1 MTRKEQVKILD
12 DKIKANNAQYDLD
25 TMNAEIS
32 AYSSSDLHKYKYLT
46 KKDLNYKPNAFEQAK
61 FEYSPSGKVFT
72 DGLNKSD
79 KNEGLL
85 KRLKIIESENNNQL
99 LALRD
104 INRPAIRGRDNYD
117 SDDDDDDDDDD
128 DGVNN
133 EYKNFFE
140 DYKNN
145 KIKRKEIEKRINK
158 IKYAIKMYNKNK
170 KACENIPNIKNSVN
184 KNKKLAKILKKFL
197 DKRKIIDITWIDD
210 PELFN
215 QINNDI
221 TNRYRK
227 DKNSTELL
235 PIQDFLDNIN
245 NEYIENKDDAC
256 EKFKNLKNDV
266 KSDELKDIV
275 KELECAIFGNEELS
289 GSGLKILTNKQMLNH
304 LPILLAQI
312 QAGNNLNEL
321 KNEARQILYSLYRL
335 KILTKTVYNNLIK
348 AIRSKELGSAVRA

>member
-1 MTRKEQVKILD
+1 
-12 DKIKANNAQYDLD
+12 
-25 TMNAEIS
+25 MNAEIS
-32 AYSSSDLHKYKYLT
+32 AYCSSDLHKYEYLT
-46 KKDLNYKPNAFEQAK
+46 KKDLNYTPNAFEQAK
-61 FEYSPSGKVFT
+61 FEHSPLGKVFT

-79 KNEGLL
+79 KKGLL
-85 KRLKIIESENNNQL
+85 KRLQNIESKNNNQL

-117 SDDDDDDDDDD
+117 SGDDDDDDDHDDD
-128 DGVNN
+128 DANN
-133 EYKNFFE
+133 KYKKIIE

-158 IKYAIKMYNKNK
+158 IKYAIKMYKKNK
-170 KACENIPNIKNSVN
+170 KAFEIISNIKNSVN
-184 KNKKLAKILKKFL
+184 NNKKLVKILKKFF

-215 QINNDI
+215 QINNDV

-235 PIQDFLDNIN
+235 SIQDFLDDIN
-245 NEYIENKDDAC
+245 NDYIENKDDAR

-275 KELECAIFGNEELS
+275 KELERAIFGNEELS
-289 GSGLKILTNKQMLNH
+289 GSGLKILTNKQMLNC

-312 QAGNNLNEL
+312 QAGNNLNKL
-321 KNEARQILYSLYRL
+321 KNEARQIVYSLYRSKL
-335 KILTKTVYNNLIK
+335 LTKTVYNNLIK
-348 AIRSKELGSAVRA
+348 AIRA